1 MKVLV
6 IDNYDSFTYNLVQLA
21 GSLGAEVVVRR
32 NDEATL
38 DELRAL
44 APDRVIVSPGPGDP
58 PQAGVSCEAIREF
71 GPRVPTLGVCLGHQC
86 IGAAFGARIVRAPTL
101 LHGKVSRIRHDH
113 RGIFRDVPD
122 PTVAT
127 RYHSLAVDE
136 ASLPGELVVSARS
149 DDGVVMGV
157 RHRRYPLE
165 GVQFHPESILTTD
178 GERMLRN
185 FLGIPAPRAPA
196 REAPRPPHGASEAST
211 AAVRRSRGSPGRA

>member
-38 DELRAL
+38 AELRAL

-58 PQAGVSCEAIREF
+58 REAGVSCDAIRAFAED
-71 GPRVPTLGVCLGHQC
+71 GVPTLGVCLGHQC
-86 IGAAFGARIVRAPTL
+86 IGAALGARIARAPTL
-101 LHGKVSRIRHDH
+101 LHGKTSPVTHDGAGVF
-113 RGIFRDVPD
+113 RGVAS

-127 RYHSLAVDE
+127 RYHSLAIDE
-136 ASLPGELVVSARS
+136 TTLPPDLAVTARS

-157 RHRRYPLE
+157 RHRRLPLE
-165 GVQFHPESILTTD
+165 GVQFHPESILTAD

-185 FLGIPAPRAPA
+185 FLGLP
-196 REAPRPPHGASEAST
+196 
-211 AAVRRSRGSPGRA
+211 